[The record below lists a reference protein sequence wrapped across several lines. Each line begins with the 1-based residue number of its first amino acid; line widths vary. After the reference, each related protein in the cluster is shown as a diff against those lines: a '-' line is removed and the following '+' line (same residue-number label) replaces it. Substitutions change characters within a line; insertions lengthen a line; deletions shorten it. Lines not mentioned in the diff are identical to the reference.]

1 MVEGGVVELGVVDAG
16 RAAGVVGSIHQ
27 GQHLH
32 THTTP
37 HTLRKYKNNC
47 FHLIQCC
54 EAGLWYRLRLWAF
67 EIPPDPA
74 PRSRLQIFAL
84 LASGLKVF
92 VLIRLSC
99 TTLTF

>member
-16 RAAGVVGSIHQ
+16 GAAGVVGSIHQ

-32 THTTP
+32 TH
-37 HTLRKYKNNC
+37 HTLLENTIITVS
-47 FHLIQCC
+47 HLYIQCC
-54 EAGLWYRLRLWAF
+54 EDGLWYRLRLWAF

-74 PRSRLQIFAL
+74 RPSRLQIFAS